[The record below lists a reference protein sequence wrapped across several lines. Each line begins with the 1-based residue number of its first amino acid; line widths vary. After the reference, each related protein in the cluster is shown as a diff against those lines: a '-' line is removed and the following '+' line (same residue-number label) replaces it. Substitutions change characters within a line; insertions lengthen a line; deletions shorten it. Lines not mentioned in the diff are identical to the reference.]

1 LIEQLAR
8 HHRVL
13 ITIEEGSV
21 GGFGAAVLQHLAW
34 KGLLDGGLRVRPM
47 VLPDRFIDHDSHAR
61 QMIAA
66 GLTARDIVRAA
77 TDAMGLERGA
87 PRSVSA

>member
-1 LIEQLAR
+1 
-8 HHRVL
+8 
-13 ITIEEGSV
+13 
-21 GGFGAAVLQHLAW
+21 
-34 KGLLDGGLRVRPM
+34 M

-77 TDAMGLERGA
+77 TEALGVGIAA

>member
-1 LIEQLAR
+1 
-8 HHRVL
+8 
-13 ITIEEGSV
+13 
-21 GGFGAAVLQHLAW
+21 
-34 KGLLDGGLRVRPM
+34 VRPL

-87 PRSVSA
+87 ARSVSAAGVIP